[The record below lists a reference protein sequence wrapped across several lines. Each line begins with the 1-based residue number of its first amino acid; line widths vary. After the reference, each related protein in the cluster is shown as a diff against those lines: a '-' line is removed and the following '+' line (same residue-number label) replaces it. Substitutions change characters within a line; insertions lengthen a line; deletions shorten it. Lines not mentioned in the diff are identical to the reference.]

1 MFIIRTTGATPV
13 ETGFSIRLAR
23 RTPALASGGTH
34 DFFCEGDPEAAASQS
49 LNVVPVHDGW
59 YPDDTGGGVA
69 VWGQGR
75 FWEIRDTP
83 FTVRETS
90 ADGAIQR
97 PLSTSASTRARNR
110 SAWRLLAN
118 VVGAG

>member
-1 MFIIRTTGATPV
+1 MMFIIRTMGEAPT

-23 RTPALASGGTH
+23 RTPALASGGVK
-34 DFFCEGDPEAAASQS
+34 DFFCDGDPDAAKQRG

-59 YPDDTGGGVA
+59 YADDTGGGVA
-69 VWGQGR
+69 IWGHGR

-90 ADGAIQR
+90 AETATPTGNSVADDEVVNVRKAIFGA
-97 PLSTSASTRARNR
+97 
-110 SAWRLLAN
+110 
-118 VVGAG
+118 